1 MSAGVPRGMGTGG
14 EAYDAHKF
22 EAGLRRFVGERFPD
36 LLEHIR
42 STGDLPKEERLQE
55 AIGAF
60 KESFQAAD

>member
-1 MSAGVPRGMGTGG
+1 VTNGSMDSIPVDKVRN
-14 EAYDAHKF
+14 F
-22 EAGLRRFVGERFPD
+22 EGGLRRFVSERFPD